1 MFAYME
7 WGEHGAASVSETTVI
22 IDVLSFSTSCTLAVE
37 HGIAVYPFPHT
48 DLAQSFGR
56 ATGIEVAGKRRD
68 FAARYTLSPTS
79 FTKPAETEHLI
90 LPSPNGSRLSLLSM
104 GNSIIIG
111 CLLNAQA
118 VAASL
123 TARGGDVMLV
133 PAGERWP
140 DDTIRFALEDY
151 LGAGAILQHLACDKS
166 PEAMVC
172 EAAFV
177 AVQNRL
183 LETLLGCR
191 SGQEL
196 AGKGYESDVEVA
208 ARLNSSQTVPKLW
221 PENRVYGDWLA
232 NAPQEILAHPVAFYA
247 NLCVP

>member
-1 MFAYME
+1 MFADME

-68 FAARYTLSPTS
+68 LSARYTLSPAS
-79 FTKPAETEHLI
+79 FTKPAETERLI
-90 LPSPNGSRLSLLSM
+90 LPSPNGSRLSLLAM
-104 GNSIIIG
+104 GNSILIG

-172 EAAFV
+172 EAAFS

-183 LETLLGCR
+183 LETLLDCR

-196 AGKGYESDVEVA
+196 IGRGYRSDVEIA
-208 ARLNSSQTVPKLW
+208 AHLNSAQTVPKLSQKNQFYSDW
-221 PENRVYGDWLA
+221 FGSTPETLFAR
-232 NAPQEILAHPVAFYA
+232 PVAFYT
-247 NLCVP
+247 NLGVP